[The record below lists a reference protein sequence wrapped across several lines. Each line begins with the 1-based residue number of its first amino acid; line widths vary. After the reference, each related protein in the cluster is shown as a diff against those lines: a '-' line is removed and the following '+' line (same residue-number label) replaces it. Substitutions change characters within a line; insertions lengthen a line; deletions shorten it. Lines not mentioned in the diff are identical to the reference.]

1 MTQHHVQL
9 RGFTFLEVLVVLGV
23 LGVLVGLAIP
33 FYQSFQV
40 DSRLDDT
47 AHEVVQTLRI
57 AQSKAMASESFSA
70 HGVHFEAQRFI
81 LFRGDTYVVGDPFNE
96 VTGVAQPLSF
106 TSGDIVFDTV
116 TGITV
121 GSTITVSTSTGRTR
135 TVTINSLGV
144 VDVQ

>member
-1 MTQHHVQL
+1 MTQRYVQS

-81 LFRGDTYVVGDPFNE
+81 LFRGDTYAVDDPFNE
-96 VTGVAQPLSF
+96 VTDVVQPLSIS
-106 TSGDIVFDTV
+106 SGDIVFDSVYGT
-116 TGITV
+116 TGADIITI
-121 GSTITVSTSTGRTR
+121 STITGRTR
-135 TVTINSLGV
+135 AVTINTLGV